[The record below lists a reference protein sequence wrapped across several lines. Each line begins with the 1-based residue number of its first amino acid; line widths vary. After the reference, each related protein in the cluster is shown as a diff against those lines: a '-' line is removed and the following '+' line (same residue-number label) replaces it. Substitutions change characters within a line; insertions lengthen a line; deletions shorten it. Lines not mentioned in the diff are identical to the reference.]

1 MQRESGQSL
10 VCLDTCCATLYGVN
24 LIESFKHRGLKRFV
38 EQDDSRRLPRDMVA
52 RIKYL
57 LTQLNAAEQI
67 GDLDLHSFNL
77 HELKG
82 NRKGTWSI
90 TVRANWRI
98 TFRFKEGDA
107 FDVDFE
113 DYH

>member
-1 MQRESGQSL
+1 
-10 VCLDTCCATLYGVN
+10 V
-24 LIESFKHRGLKRFV
+24 IESFKHRGLKRCV

-52 RIKYL
+52 RVTYI
-57 LTQLNAAEQI
+57 LTQLNAAEHI
-67 GDLDLHSFNL
+67 GDMDLHSFNL

-82 NRKGTWSI
+82 NRKGTWSV

-98 TFRFKEGDA
+98 TFRFKEGNA
-107 FDVDFE
+107 LDVDLE